1 MNSENYENNTTVL
14 RNADSTG
21 ESLKLFKKPFPW
33 VKIRFIF
40 VFYSTEMILKI
51 LKVVHSQKLG
61 LRKKQIILLS
71 RIEIL
76 LLKGSFERE
85 EIILQEKNLKIR
97 IIK

>member
-1 MNSENYENNTTVL
+1 
-14 RNADSTG
+14 
-21 ESLKLFKKPFPW
+21 
-33 VKIRFIF
+33 
-40 VFYSTEMILKI
+40 MILKI